1 MSGIVKI
8 DGKIDANLEVLEKFE
23 GLEKKFDGL
32 EKKVDANQQEVL
44 AAFSCLPLALG
55 SVATGLREAAA
66 GGPVRAMVAASP
78 AEVAAWLKEVGL
90 EQYENA
96 LAPLGGAG
104 LLVQTPASLMHLGV
118 LPGHVAPLLDKI
130 IKAA

>member
-1 MSGIVKI
+1 MGFSKVLDKF
-8 DGKIDANLEVLEKFE
+8 DANQKVVLEKFE
-23 GLEKKFDGL
+23 GLET
-32 EKKVDANQQEVL
+32 NYQELLAVL
-44 AAFSCLPLALG
+44 SCLPRAFG